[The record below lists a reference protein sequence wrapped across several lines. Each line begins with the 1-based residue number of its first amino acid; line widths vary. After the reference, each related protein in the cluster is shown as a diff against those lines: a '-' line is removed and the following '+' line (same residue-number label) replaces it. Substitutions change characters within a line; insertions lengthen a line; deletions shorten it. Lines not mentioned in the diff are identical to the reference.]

1 MVTKMEHQNG
11 HTNSNLGSV
20 GSTIP
25 NTCRQTSSANSFC
38 PDSILSDFYKALNFN
53 QKTKGHDMIRHL
65 MLVML
70 FASGISFAE
79 ADIAKIQVGDKITGQ
94 LTVGKNTF
102 PLPTGEWEVA
112 NISTWDLNACQH
124 DCFSSPKQ
132 KQDDMK
138 TIQLIKTNK
147 GKLIETMLIETP
159 VNNSAFIGRAN
170 TTACDKK
177 TGYFYT
183 DFDSRYNLPEC
194 LRLYHVVNY
203 FEIANLNKFYSTVKE
218 YFAKNNIEYPRTVIH
233 ANYFY
238 ASEYGP
244 TAINFTFNPE
254 AAGFSPST
262 IKHWE
267 VNEWHSKNQTPEQKK
282 FSDRAVAWAKE
293 MAATMQK
300 SIKEKQVTPIPDFM
314 MQPSN

>member
-1 MVTKMEHQNG
+1 
-11 HTNSNLGSV
+11 
-20 GSTIP
+20 
-25 NTCRQTSSANSFC
+25 
-38 PDSILSDFYKALNFN
+38 
-53 QKTKGHDMIRHL
+53 MIRHL

-70 FASGISFAE
+70 LASGISFAE
-79 ADIAKIQVGDKITGQ
+79 ADIANIQVGDKITGP

-102 PLPTGEWEVA
+102 PLPAGEWEVA
-112 NISTWDLNACQH
+112 NISTFDLIKCNG
-124 DCFSSPKQ
+124 DCFASPLQ

-138 TIQLIKTNK
+138 EIQLIKTNK
-147 GKLIETMLIETP
+147 GKLVETMLIGTP
-159 VNNSAFIGRAN
+159 VSNSAFSIGRVN
-170 TTACDKK
+170 TKICDKK

-183 DFDSRYNLPEC
+183 DFGSGYNLPEC
-194 LRLYHVVNY
+194 LRVYHAVNY
-203 FEIANLNKFYSTVKE
+203 YEIGNLNKFHSTVKS
-218 YFAKNNIEYPRTVIH
+218 YLAKNNIEYPRTVIQ

-238 ASEYGP
+238 ASEHGP

-254 AAGFSPST
+254 AAGFLPST

-300 SIKEKQVTPIPDFM
+300 SIKEKLVTPIPDFM